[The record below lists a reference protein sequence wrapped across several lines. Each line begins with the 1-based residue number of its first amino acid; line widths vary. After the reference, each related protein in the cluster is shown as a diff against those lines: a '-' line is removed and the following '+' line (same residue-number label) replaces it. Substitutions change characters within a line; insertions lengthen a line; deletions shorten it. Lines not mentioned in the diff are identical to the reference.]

1 MKVCER
7 KPCLFLKKELFDDED
22 RILLLF
28 TTCKRSLGQGDVFT
42 PVCQSLCSQWPPKQA
57 VRIQLECILFSN
69 FIRSTG
75 GYMFF
80 LGAVEWLGPHRDR
93 FEDKMRELETKRI
106 WKWIATKQ
114 SDKPYYLDH
123 QTLIYMFQV

>member
-7 KPCLFLKKELFDDED
+7 KPCLFDDKG
-22 RILLLF
+22 RILI
-28 TTCKRSLGQGDVFT
+28 SI
-42 PVCQSLCSQWPPKQA
+42 P
-57 VRIQLECILFSN
+57 
-69 FIRSTG
+69 STG

-106 WKWIATKQ
+106 WKWITTKQ
-114 SDKPYYLDH
+114 PREPYYLDH
-123 QTLIYMFQV
+123 QTLIYMFQVLQH